1 VKIKIKPLADQIG
14 IGRRE
19 LRIALEN
26 PQRNRMIGRTISLE
40 KENGR
45 YLLGMPVFEGIPY
58 KGKSPVII
66 PVGQRELASGV
77 LRNTLSKD
85 AMTRT
90 LKSEYQSIV
99 KALLD
104 MKINFQIL
112 NLQDGDKEIRHWLSE
127 RRCRG
132 AELPLKRPSPWQLFP
147 RDMFVYFEP
156 LRMILIHARLFK
168 LQKDRS
174 HICDIIHTE
183 LAEGGRVIFS
193 DDHLVT
199 GCHPE
204 GLKKKNKI
212 FSRLREKGM
221 KMTILPHPIFTCL
234 SREGYGRSLSL
245 YYEFHIDRSASLL
258 KGKDEEYYLVLDPG
272 YRTGTLIDPLTA
284 QKSIDLVR
292 KECERYR
299 VHVRV
304 PKSLSVPY
312 ATSAVQFDN
321 GKVLATGG
329 DEGALNTFADIVGSE
344 NLYVTDVPISA
355 YPVFGAAGLHCL
367 ITENPGPLI

>member
-1 VKIKIKPLADQIG
+1 MTDQKG
-14 IGRRE
+14 ISRRE
-19 LRIALEN
+19 LRMALEDH
-26 PQRNRMIGRTISLE
+26 QRNRMRERTISSE
-40 KENGR
+40 KENGQ
-45 YLLGMPVFEGIPY
+45 YLLGMPVFEIIPY
-58 KGKSPVII
+58 KGKSPVFV
-66 PVGQRELASGV
+66 PVGQRELASEV
-77 LRNTLSKD
+77 LRNTLSKV
-85 AMTRT
+85 AMART

-112 NLQDGDKEIRHWLSE
+112 NLKDGDKEIRHWLSE

-132 AELPLKRPSPWQLFP
+132 ANFPLERPSPWLLFP

-156 LRMILIHARLFK
+156 LRMILIHSRLFK

-174 HICDIIHTE
+174 PICDIIHTE

-193 DDHLVT
+193 GDHLVT

-212 FSRLREKGM
+212 FSRLQEKGM
-221 KMTILPHPIFTCL
+221 KMTILPYPIFTCL
-234 SREGYGRSLSL
+234 SREDNGRSLSL
-245 YYEFHIDRSASLL
+245 YYEFHMDRSASLL
-258 KGKDEEYYLVLDPG
+258 KGRDGEYYLVLDPG
-272 YRTGTLIDPLTA
+272 YQTGSLIDPLPV

-292 KECERYR
+292 KECERNS

-329 DEGALNTFADIVGSE
+329 DRETLNTFADIVGSE
-344 NLYVTDVPISA
+344 NLYVADVPISA
-355 YPVFGAAGLHCL
+355 YPVFAAAGLHCL